1 MDLLL
6 PKKEK
11 IDLYHAQVLL
21 AIFYIIRVHAFGH
34 YFNLILYKAGAKV
47 GIRIIYRNIC
57 KTHLTTTVPNSA
69 LLSHTYLSQL
79 DILCSFDLAHI

>member
-11 IDLYHAQVLL
+11 IDLYQAQVLL

-47 GIRIIYRNIC
+47 VIRIIYRNIC
-57 KTHLTTTVPNSA
+57 KTHLTTTTVPNSA
-69 LLSHTYLSQL
+69 LLSHTYLS
-79 DILCSFDLAHI
+79 